1 MRSKIFF
8 FILAK
13 LMVVSLSVSAQQD
26 RTLRKADSLFANQR
40 FSDAR
45 ALYASAFFNQKKS
58 TPANLLKLAFIEEGM
73 ENPVMS
79 IFYLQQYYLF
89 RPDAQVKSK
98 IEEMAT
104 QNKLAGFSVDEAD
117 YAYFL
122 YRVYGPYLELG
133 LLGLGMAVF
142 LFLLYRRLNKV
153 SLGYTPVFTFIFLI
167 SAAYLLNF
175 HIPYKRAVLSG
186 ERIFLM
192 SGPSAG
198 SSVMDVLTKG
208 HRVEWIG
215 ENDIWYEIKW
225 NEKKGWV
232 KRNELLFFM

>member
-1 MRSKIFF
+1 MVSPFLTITGQPE
-8 FILAK
+8 K
-13 LMVVSLSVSAQQD
+13 LF
-26 RTLRKADSLFANQR
+26 RKADSLFANQR

-45 ALYASAFFNQKKS
+45 NLYASLFFEQKKS

-73 ENPVMS
+73 ENTVMS
-79 IFYLQQYYLF
+79 IFYLHQYYLF
-89 RPDAQVKSK
+89 RPDAQVKAK

-104 QNKLAGFSVDEAD
+104 QNKLVGFSVDEAD

-133 LLGLGMAVF
+133 LLAFAVLIF
-142 LFLLYRRLNKV
+142 LFLLYRKINKV
-153 SLGYTPVFTFIFLI
+153 SLGYTPVFTFIFLV
-167 SAAYLLNF
+167 SAAYMLNF
-175 HIPYKRAVLSG
+175 HIPYKRAVLSTD
-186 ERIFLM
+186 RIFLM

-198 SSVMDVLTKG
+198 SSVVDVLTKG

-215 ENDIWYEIKW
+215 ESDIWYEIKW

-232 KRNELLFFM
+232 KKSELLFFM